1 MSMEDEVGAFQD
13 FLAQARGY
21 SPHTVAAYGRD
32 VRQFVR
38 FVHQEGLEDWSQVDD
53 HHLRAFL
60 ARRFKELSRSSLAR
74 KVAALRAFFRF
85 LVERRGLAHD
95 AGALLKPPK
104 QEKYLPRRLSV
115 DEAFH
120 LVQAPRPRRRSY
132 GGRKKQEALQ
142 ARDAAM
148 LELMYSSGLRLS
160 ELVGLDLEH
169 LRLDLGLVRV
179 VRGKGGSERM
189 VPVGRAALQALERY
203 LELRVALLSPQGP
216 ALPALFLNQ
225 RGGRLSQRSVQRVL
239 EDRLG
244 GLSVGRRVS
253 PHSLRHAMAT
263 HLLEGGADLRSVQEI
278 LGHKSL
284 STTQKYT
291 HLTIDHLLKVYDHA
305 HPRTRAGR
313 GPGEQKEPGPRGEKG
328 RDEVE

>member
-32 VRQFVR
+32 VRQFAEFAR
-38 FVHQEGLEDWSQVDD
+38 REGLEDWERVDA

-60 ARRFKELSRSSLAR
+60 ARRLGELSRSSLAR
-74 KVAALRAFFRF
+74 KMAALRAFFRY
-85 LVERRGLAHD
+85 LVDRRGLAHD
-95 AGALLKPPK
+95 PGALLRPPK
-104 QEKYLPRRLSV
+104 QDKNLPRRLSV
-115 DEAFH
+115 DEVFH
-120 LVQAPRPRRRSY
+120 LVQAPRPRRRAY
-132 GGRKKQEALQ
+132 GGRRKQRALQ
-142 ARDAAM
+142 ARDAAI

-169 LRLDLGLVRV
+169 LRLDLDLVRV
-179 VRGKGGSERM
+179 VRAKGGRERM
-189 VPVGRAALQALERY
+189 VPVGRAARQALERY
-203 LELRVALLSPQGP
+203 LDLRPRLLPHPETSC
-216 ALPALFLNQ
+216 PALFLNQ
-225 RGGRLSQRSVQRVL
+225 RGGRLGQRSVQRIL

-244 GLSVGRRVS
+244 ELSVGRRVS

-263 HLLEGGADLRSVQEI
+263 HLLEGGADLRSVQEM

-291 HLTIDHLLKVYDHA
+291 HLTIDHLLKVYDAA
-305 HPRTRAGR
+305 HPGAAGQVSRR
-313 GPGEQKEPGPRGEKG
+313 GPSQPRLRGEKG